1 MFNRFLN
8 SQANG
13 IGAAAGIL
21 AISAFVSRL
30 LGLVRD
36 RLLAGTFGA
45 SPELDSYFAAFR
57 IPDLIYSI
65 LIGGGIIVAFL
76 PLFSE
81 YFLKN
86 QKEAWKFVNNVL
98 NIFLFFLVLISL
110 GILVFAPALVKLITP
125 GFTAEQLSLTV
136 LLTRILFLSPILLGL
151 SSIFS
156 GVLQHFN
163 RFLAYSLTPVLYNL
177 GIIFGILFIVP
188 YYGILGVAIG
198 VILGAF
204 FHLVIQIPS
213 AISCGF
219 KYQPIFNFKD
229 LGLKRVFLLMA
240 PRTFAVA
247 SWQINLIIITAIA
260 STLAT
265 GSITIFNLA
274 NNLQYLPLGIVGAAF
289 ATAAFP
295 FLSRF
300 WINHQNGKF
309 IKVFSSVFR
318 QTLYLMVPITFL
330 MYILRNQIV
339 EVVLRQGEF
348 SQTVAQLTAVSL
360 GLFCLGTIAHS
371 LVPLVSRIFFS
382 FQDTKTPTFI
392 TLATIF
398 LNIALSFYFVWLL
411 APASNF
417 GLGASF
423 QIFIKDIFSLQEIQ
437 DVSVLGL
444 PLAWSI
450 GAIFQI
456 LLLTTFLYKR
466 IGDFGIKE
474 IFNSFSKI
482 LLASIFMAAGA
493 LFVIQNISG
502 AIFQTV
508 TAGFVAGLIYLL
520 ATFFLKSPEFEKLRS
535 SLETIKNRILKK

>member
-1 MFNRFLN
+1 MLNKIFNSR
-8 SQANG
+8 ANG

-21 AISAFVSRL
+21 AISALASRL

-45 SPELDSYFAAFR
+45 GPELDSYFAAFR

-65 LIGGGIIVAFL
+65 LIAGGIIVAFL

-125 GFTAEQLSLTV
+125 GFSAEQFSLTV

-163 RFLAYSLTPVLYNL
+163 RFLAYSLTPILYNL

-204 FHLVIQIPS
+204 FHLLIQLPS
-213 AISCGF
+213 ALNCGF
-219 KYQPIFNFKD
+219 RYQPFFNFKD
-229 LGLKRVFLLMA
+229 PGLKRIFLLMA

-247 SWQINLIIITAIA
+247 SWQINLIVITAIA
-260 STLAT
+260 STLTT

-274 NNLQYLPLGIVGAAF
+274 NNLQHLPLGIIGAAF

-300 WINHQNGKF
+300 WTNHQNGEF
-309 IKVFSSVFR
+309 IKAFSSTFR
-318 QTLYLMVPITFL
+318 QTLYFIVPITFL

-339 EVVLRQGEF
+339 EVVLEQGEF
-348 SQTVAQLTAVSL
+348 SQTAAQLTAASL
-360 GLFCLGTIAHS
+360 GLFCLGMIAHS
-371 LVPLVSRIFFS
+371 LVPLFSRVFFS

-392 TLATIF
+392 VLAVIC
-398 LNIALSFYFVWLL
+398 LNITLSFYFVWLL
-411 APASNF
+411 KTANFLSNF
-417 GLGASF
+417 L
-423 QIFIKDIFSLQEIQ
+423 IKFFSLPIEQEI
-437 DVSVLGL
+437 VVLGL

-450 GAIFQI
+450 GAIFHF
-456 LLLTTFLYKR
+456 LLLMVFLYKR
-466 IGDFGIKE
+466 IGDFKLKE
-474 IFNSFSKI
+474 IFKSFLKI
-482 LLASIFMAAGA
+482 LLASIFMTAGA
-493 LFVIQNISG
+493 LFVIQNVSG

-508 TAGFVAGLIYLL
+508 AAGFVAGLIYLVV
-520 ATFFLKSPEFEKLRS
+520 TFFLKSPEAEA
-535 SLETIKNRILKK
+535 IKTRILKK